1 MIMNK
6 PKSKGLGDTLEKLIK
21 TFKLVKTV
29 GKKDCGSCKARKEK
43 LNKLFPYSN
52 LTI

>member
-1 MIMNK
+1 MNK

-21 TFKLVKTV
+21 TFKLVKVV
-29 GKKDCGSCKARKEK
+29 GEKKCETCKARKEK
-43 LNKLFPYSN
+43 LNKIFPYNN